1 MSKIRQIH
9 AALTAKEYSC
19 RELTTAYLEAI
30 ERENSAL
37 RAYVAV
43 TAEQALAAA
52 DEVDAGVARGDALPP
67 LAGVPMALKDNI
79 STKGIPTTCCSRM
92 LAGFTP
98 IYDATVWRRLQQQQ
112 AVLLGKA
119 NMDEFAMGTTC
130 ETSCFGGARNPH
142 DPAHVAGG
150 SSGGSA
156 AAVGGHLAVYAL
168 GSDTGGSIRQP
179 ASWCGVVGL
188 KPTYG
193 GVSRYGLIA
202 FASGFDQIGPMAESV
217 EDVALV
223 WDAIAGH
230 DPMDATSC
238 PTPIA
243 PAAPTLKQDIRGLRI
258 GVIPAYREGC
268 DSAVQAAFDK
278 AVACYRALGAEIID
292 CSLPLLD
299 YALPV
304 YHVLTCAEAS
314 SNLGRYD
321 SIRYGHRTSAPFRDV
336 TEQISLSRSEG
347 FGREVQRRIL
357 LGTYVLSAGHHE
369 AYYQKAQR
377 LRRAIAAGFND
388 IFNRCDA
395 ILTPTAPMTAFGANA
410 DIDAVQS
417 YQADLFTVPAN
428 MAGLPALSLPC
439 GMDEQGLPI
448 GLQLIGPRLGEAAIL
463 RMAYAYEQTGDA
475 GLPAAKGGVVL

>member
-1 MSKIRQIH
+1 MSRIRSIH
-9 AALTAKEYSC
+9 AGLTAKKYSC
-19 RELTTAYLEAI
+19 REITTAYLEAI
-30 ERENSAL
+30 RRDDPTL

-43 TAEQALAAA
+43 TAEQTLAAA
-52 DEVDAGVARGDALPP
+52 DRVDALLAQGAALPP
-67 LAGVPMALKDNI
+67 LAGIPMALKDNI
-79 STKGIPTTCCSRM
+79 STKDIPTTCCSRM

-98 IYDATVWRRLQQQQ
+98 IYDATVWQRLQRQQ
-112 AVLLGKA
+112 AVLLGKT

-142 DPAHVAGG
+142 APAYLPGG

-202 FASGFDQIGPMAESV
+202 FASGFDQIGPIAETV

-230 DPMDATSC
+230 DPMDTTSC
-238 PTPIA
+238 PTPID
-243 PAAPTLKQDIRGLRI
+243 PAAPTLRQDIRGCRI
-258 GVIPAYREGC
+258 GILPACREGC
-268 DSAVQAAFDK
+268 APAVQAAFDK
-278 AVACYRALGAEIID
+278 AVACYKALGAEIID
-292 CSLPLLD
+292 CSLPLLE

-321 SIRYGHRTSAPFRDV
+321 GIRYGHRTAAPFRDV

-377 LRRAIAAGFND
+377 LRGAIAAGFD
-388 IFNRCDA
+388 GIFTQCDA
-395 ILTPTAPMTAFGANA
+395 ILTPTAPMTAFPADA
-410 DIDAVQS
+410 DIDTVRS
-417 YQADLFTVPAN
+417 YQVDRFTVPAN
-428 MAGLPALSLPC
+428 LAGLPALSLPC

-448 GLQLIGPRLGEAAIL
+448 GLQLIGPRFGEAAIL
-463 RMAYAYEQTGDA
+463 RMAYAYEQTGEA
-475 GLPAAKGGVVL
+475 GLPAAKGGVAL